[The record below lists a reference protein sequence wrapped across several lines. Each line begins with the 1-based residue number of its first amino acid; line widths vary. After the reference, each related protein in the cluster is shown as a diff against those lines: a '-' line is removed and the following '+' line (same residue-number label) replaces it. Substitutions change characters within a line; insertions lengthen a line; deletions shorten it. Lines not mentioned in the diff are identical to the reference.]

1 MNNRNSKKNEIIEGK
16 VLSMDRKL
24 QAKDFLSFIIMIV
37 VFYTIAIA
45 LWLAFDSI
53 FYLVNF
59 IIIGTSLALGLGL
72 WPVLSKKKKHRA
84 RKLSQALIGGY
95 MFFGLGFGLIYIFFG
110 YIQPENMQFEAFWF
124 YLFSGIYTAAVLHYL
139 IAKII
144 GPFLFNRGWC
154 GWACWTAAILDYLP
168 WEKSPGRIKKIGIL
182 RYIHFIIGSLLLIIL
197 FFVFNYTL
205 NSITGAVSLTGTAV
219 SENINIYNNIFII
232 PEFWWFIISM
242 STEKI
247 IISDKT
253 NFPPLET
260 PNKGEKINKRVDIN
274 ILLTRVRE
282 EKKKENK
289 LNLVYFSMFAS
300 VIFVVGIFL
309 SF

>member
-1 MNNRNSKKNEIIEGK
+1 
-16 VLSMDRKL
+16 
-24 QAKDFLSFIIMIV
+24 
-37 VFYTIAIA
+37 
-45 LWLAFDSI
+45 
-53 FYLVNF
+53 
-59 IIIGTSLALGLGL
+59 
-72 WPVLSKKKKHRA
+72 
-84 RKLSQALIGGY
+84 
-95 MFFGLGFGLIYIFFG
+95 
-110 YIQPENMQFEAFWF
+110 
-124 YLFSGIYTAAVLHYL
+124 
-139 IAKII
+139 
-144 GPFLFNRGWC
+144 
-154 GWACWTAAILDYLP
+154 
-168 WEKSPGRIKKIGIL
+168 
-182 RYIHFIIGSLLLIIL
+182 
-197 FFVFNYTL
+197 
-205 NSITGAVSLTGTAV
+205 
-219 SENINIYNNIFII
+219 
-232 PEFWWFIISM
+232 M